1 MWWEKWK
8 SVWGCAERLGERC
21 GGERVVG
28 EVSGGV
34 LGVLSS
40 IWNSR
45 ELCGIVYGI
54 SVLGYRER

>member
-1 MWWEKWK
+1 MW
-8 SVWGCAERLGERC
+8 GRD
-21 GGERVVG
+21 
-28 EVSGGV
+28 V
-34 LGVLSS
+34 LGMWSS